1 MNRNKISDFL
11 IKISTKV
18 FLGRGK
24 RILSI
29 LPKRKVK
36 KTPDALR
43 WGIIGLG
50 NMAETFGRAIDNSQ
64 ENIIYA
70 VASRNLEKAQ
80 KFSALHDNCK
90 CYGSYESMLDD
101 ESLKLDVIYIATPAK
116 CHYEHIKMCLERHK
130 NVLCEKPIT
139 TSTKDLEDL
148 RKLAKA
154 NDCFLMEGMWM
165 KCLPTF
171 NKADSWI
178 REGKIGNP
186 ELIKIDF
193 NKREIVDTRRSIF
206 NASEG
211 GGVMND
217 YGVYAISFMT
227 KYLSGCPSK
236 VSSYNRISKLNIDTD
251 WSIVAEGNN
260 IKAFVNISS
269 DFGSIS
275 KAAIIGE
282 HGTIEWES
290 QFNRTTTVTLYD
302 SIGKKVDAFTASYRS
317 QGFEHELNEVHQCI
331 IAGKKESDIV
341 PLQSSL
347 DCLAAVEMIRSTN
360 K

>member
-1 MNRNKISDFL
+1 MKRNKIADYL

-18 FLGRGK
+18 FLGKGR

-29 LPKRKVK
+29 LLKRKVK
-36 KTPDALR
+36 KNPDALR

-64 ENIIYA
+64 DDIIYA
-70 VASRNLEKAQ
+70 VASRNFEKAQ
-80 KFSALHDNCK
+80 KFSALHGHCK

-101 ESLKLDVIYIATPAK
+101 ESLKLDVIYIATPVK
-116 CHYEHIKMCLERHK
+116 FHYEHIRMCLERHK

-139 TSTKDLEDL
+139 TSTKDLEEL

-154 NDCFLMEGMWM
+154 NGCFLMEGMWM

-275 KAAIIGE
+275 KAAIIGD
-282 HGTIEWES
+282 HGSIEWES
-290 QFNRTTTVTLYD
+290 QFNRTNIVTLYD
-302 SIGKKVDAFTASYRS
+302 SIGKKVDTFTASYQS
-317 QGFEHELNEVHQCI
+317 QGFEYELNEVHECVTT
-331 IAGKKESDIV
+331 GKKESDIV

>member
-1 MNRNKISDFL
+1 MIKNIINKIRRELSPVF
-11 IKISTKV
+11 TK
-18 FLGRGK
+18 
-24 RILSI
+24 
-29 LPKRKVK
+29 KVK
-36 KTPDALR
+36 KNPDALR

-70 VASRNLEKAQ
+70 VASRNLEKAH
-80 KFSALHDNCK
+80 KFSALHENCK

-139 TSTKDLEDL
+139 TSTKDLEEL

-154 NDCFLMEGMWM
+154 KDCFLMEGMWM

-171 NKADSWI
+171 SKADRWI
-178 REGKIGNP
+178 KEGKIGCI
-186 ELIKIDF
+186 ELVKIDF

-227 KYLSGCPSK
+227 KYLNGCPSN

-275 KAAIIGE
+275 KAAILGNQ
-282 HGTIEWES
+282 GSIEWES
-290 QFNRTTTVTLYD
+290 QFNRTNTVTLYD
-302 SIGKKVDAFTASYRS
+302 SIGKKVDAFTASYQS
-317 QGFEHELNEVHQCI
+317 QGFEYELNEVHQCI
-331 IAGKKESDIV
+331 TAGKKESDIV

-347 DCLAAVEMIRSTN
+347 DCLAAIEMIRSTHKKDGRNIN